1 MRLVRGFGAFWY
13 DFIIVGDD
21 WKIAAAVGLT
31 LVLGAAIAAAAATE
45 AWWIAPLMGA
55 ALAIAFVLSLAIDV
69 RRA

>member
-13 DFIIVGDD
+13 DFIVGDD
-21 WKIAAAVGLT
+21 RKIAAAVGLT
-31 LVLGAAIAAAAATE
+31 LVLGAAAAATE

-55 ALAIAFVLSLAIDV
+55 AIVIAFVLSLAIDV

>member
-13 DFIIVGDD
+13 DFIVGDD

-31 LVLGAAIAAAAATE
+31 LVVGAAIAAAAATE

>member
-13 DFIIVGDD
+13 DFIVGDD
-21 WKIAAAVGLT
+21 WKI
-31 LVLGAAIAAAAATE
+31 ATE

-55 ALAIAFVLSLAIDV
+55 AIVIAFVLSLAIDV